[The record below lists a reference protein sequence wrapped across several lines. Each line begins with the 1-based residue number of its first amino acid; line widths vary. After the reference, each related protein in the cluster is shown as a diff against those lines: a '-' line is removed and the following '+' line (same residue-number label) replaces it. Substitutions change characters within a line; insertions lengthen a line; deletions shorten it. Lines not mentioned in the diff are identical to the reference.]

1 MIPHDGE
8 PYAILR
14 DIMPENQDD
23 LESTQPVDASADLD
37 MEPFFSETGA
47 MAEMEAL
54 TIQGILQANNIPC
67 TVVGSSTLPVVE
79 FVVNVPKA
87 YLEGARDAVNEA
99 RAAGP
104 EAAEEMERLIEKGGI
119 PE

>member
-1 MIPHDGE
+1 M
-8 PYAILR
+8 LR

-23 LESTQPVDASADLD
+23 LESTQPVDNSTELD

-54 TIQGILQANNIPC
+54 TIQGILQTNNIPC
-67 TVVGSSTLPVVE
+67 TVVGTSTLPVVE

-87 YLEGARDAVNEA
+87 YLEAARDAVNEA

-104 EAAEEMERLIEKGGI
+104 EAAEEMEKLIETGGI